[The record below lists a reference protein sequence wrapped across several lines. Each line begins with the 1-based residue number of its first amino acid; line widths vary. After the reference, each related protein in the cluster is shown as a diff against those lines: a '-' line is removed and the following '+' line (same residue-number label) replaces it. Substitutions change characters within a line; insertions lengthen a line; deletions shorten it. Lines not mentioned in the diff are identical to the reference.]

1 VALLDAKGT
10 TFAFDGLTIGR
21 VIRYDM
27 SNAKAPAPVVV
38 PLPDGKT
45 ISKPGVADYGTCA
58 LELYLDLSDA
68 GVARARTALANREV
82 LTLTATTTDGNGLTG
97 RAFVQEFP
105 ISGALDSTQK
115 SRLVFKWADLP
126 SPL

>member
-1 VALLDAKGT
+1 MALVDAKGT

-21 VIRYDM
+21 VTRYEM
-27 SNAKAPAPVVV
+27 SNARAPAPIVV
-38 PLPDGKT
+38 PMADGKT
-45 ISKPGVADYGTCA
+45 VSKPGVADYGTCA
-58 LELYLDLSDA
+58 LELYLDLSDP
-68 GVARARTALANREV
+68 GVSRARTALANREV
-82 LTLTATTTDGNGLTG
+82 LTLTATTTDGNGLAG

-126 SPL
+126 APL